1 MRLIAVTFLC
11 GSVLALCGCKQQQA
25 QQKGGPPM
33 VPVSVAKAARE
44 SVPTELSVVGTV
56 QASAIVQVKSQ
67 IAGELVR
74 VGFAEGQNVAQ
85 GDLLFQVDSRPYEE
99 GLRQAEA
106 NVARDRAQIAQAE
119 AALARD
125 TAQAKYAESDAVLQ
139 TELQKGGLASRSQA
153 DQSRTNA
160 DVSHA
165 SARATQASIES
176 ARAALSSDLA
186 AVDRAKLDR
195 SYCEIRAPIS
205 GRTGNLLVH
214 AGNLLK
220 VNDVPLV
227 VIHQLAPI
235 FVNFSVPEEHLPAIR
250 RLSANRKLEVRVSSR
265 NDPGRAASGYLSV
278 IDNAVD
284 TSTGTIHLK
293 ATFENRDG
301 LLWPGQFVTAVL
313 TLDTIRNATVV
324 PAETVQA
331 GQRGQFVYVV
341 KPDNTVEIRMV
352 TTGRAF
358 GNRMVIEKG
367 VAPGDTVVTDGQ
379 LRLYPGAM
387 VRAVDASKI
396 GSGPL

>member
-1 MRLIAVTFLC
+1 
-11 GSVLALCGCKQQQA
+11 
-25 QQKGGPPM
+25 
-33 VPVSVAKAARE
+33 
-44 SVPTELSVVGTV
+44 
-56 QASAIVQVKSQ
+56 
-67 IAGELVR
+67 
-74 VGFAEGQNVAQ
+74 
-85 GDLLFQVDSRPYEE
+85 
-99 GLRQAEA
+99 
-106 NVARDRAQIAQAE
+106 
-119 AALARD
+119 
-125 TAQAKYAESDAVLQ
+125 
-139 TELQKGGLASRSQA
+139 
-153 DQSRTNA
+153 
-160 DVSHA
+160 
-165 SARATQASIES
+165 
-176 ARAALSSDLA
+176 
-186 AVDRAKLDR
+186 
-195 SYCEIRAPIS
+195 
-205 GRTGNLLVH
+205 
-214 AGNLLK
+214 

-227 VIHQLAPI
+227 VIHQIAPI

-250 RLSANRKLEVRVSSR
+250 SLSANRKLEVRVSSQ
-265 NDPGRAASGYLSV
+265 DTPGRTASGYLSV

-324 PAETVQA
+324 PAEAVQA

-352 TTGRAF
+352 AAGRAF

-387 VRAVDASKI
+387 VRAVDAGKI

>member
-1 MRLIAVTFLC
+1 
-11 GSVLALCGCKQQQA
+11 
-25 QQKGGPPM
+25 
-33 VPVSVAKAARE
+33 VAKAAEE
-44 SVPTELSVVGTV
+44 SVPTELRVVGTV
-56 QASAIVQVKSQ
+56 EASAIVQVKSQ

-74 VGFAEGQNVAQ
+74 TGFTEGQNVAK
-85 GDLLFQVDSRPYEE
+85 GDLLFAIDPRPYEE
-99 GLRQAEA
+99 ALRQAEA
-106 NVARDRAQIAQAE
+106 NVARDRAQVAQAE
-119 AALARD
+119 ATLARD
-125 TAQAKYAESDAVLQ
+125 SAQAKYADSDATLQ

-186 AVDRAKLDR
+186 AVDRAKLDL

-214 AGNLLK
+214 AGNLVK

-227 VIHQLAPI
+227 VIHQVAPV
-235 FVNFSVPEEHLPAIR
+235 FVNFNVPEEHLPAIR
-250 RLSANRKLEVRVSSR
+250 RLSANRKLAVSVSSQD
-265 NDPGRAASGYLSV
+265 DPGRTASGSLSV
-278 IDNAVD
+278 IDNVVD
-284 TSTGTIHLK
+284 ASTGTIHLK
-293 ATFENRDG
+293 AVFENRDG

-324 PAETVQA
+324 PAETVQS
-331 GQRGQFVYVV
+331 GQRGQFVYAV

-352 TTGRAF
+352 TAGPAF
-358 GNRMVIEKG
+358 GDKMVIEKG
-367 VAPGDTVVTDGQ
+367 VAPGDMVVTDGQ
-379 LRLYPGAM
+379 LFLYPGAK
-387 VRAVDASKI
+387 VRAVDAAKI